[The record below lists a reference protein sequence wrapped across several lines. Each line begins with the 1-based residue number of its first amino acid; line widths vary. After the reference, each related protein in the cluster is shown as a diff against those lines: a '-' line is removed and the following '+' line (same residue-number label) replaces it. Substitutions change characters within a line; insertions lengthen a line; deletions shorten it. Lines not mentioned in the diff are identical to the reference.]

1 MLWDLVINDKASL
14 TATVC
19 STKSGNLARKR
30 EKSCL
35 EFPVVSALTFNWGAE
50 GEEEEKQGKMS
61 SNICCQISLH
71 CQLLQHSNIIM

>member
-1 MLWDLVINDKASL
+1 MRWDLVINDKASL

-30 EKSCL
+30 EKPCL
-35 EFPVVSALTFNWGAE
+35 ESTLASAPTFNWGAE

-61 SNICCQISLH
+61 SNICCQISPR
-71 CQLLQHSNIIM
+71 CQLLQPSNIIM